1 MKAVLLF
8 AGQGA
13 QKVGMGKD
21 LAEAYP
27 AVRALLDQADTA
39 LGYSLTNVMFEG
51 PMEELTKTSR
61 CQPALYAHGLA
72 ILEVLKSKSPFA
84 RNRRHGRSFPRRIHR
99 ARCRWHLQLRHR
111 PEPRLPTWQ
120 LHGRSL

>member
-27 AVRALLDQADTA
+27 AVRALLIR
-39 LGYSLTNVMFEG
+39 
-51 PMEELTKTSR
+51 PMHRSASR
-61 CQPALYAHGLA
+61 
-72 ILEVLKSKSPFA
+72 
-84 RNRRHGRSFPRRIHR
+84 
-99 ARCRWHLQLRHR
+99 
-111 PEPRLPTWQ
+111 
-120 LHGRSL
+120 